1 MTEAKVPAGMTIEK
15 PKEEVREVH
24 NPNPAV
30 HVKTDFYV
38 DPGLPQI
45 VFPHYINNDKTMLAC
60 VLVRPDGN
68 THKEDNIPKDSSH
81 PVYRD
86 IKKQFDES
94 EILANTKKQAN
105 HVRLAQEVEASNRKD
120 EADSK
125 QRQDLWEAKQAYLK
139 LPAVVEFKSFKRM
152 IRKSQTVIEAQAY
165 AIGAILKAHENEDG
179 E

>member
-1 MTEAKVPAGMTIEK
+1 MTDAKVPEGMTIER
-15 PKEEVREVH
+15 PKEEERD
-24 NPNPAV
+24 NSRPI

-38 DPGLPQI
+38 DPNLPQI

-68 THKEDNIPKDSSH
+68 TYKEDNIPKDEAH

-105 HVRLAQEVEASNRKD
+105 HVRLAQEVEASNKKD
-120 EADSK
+120 AADHK
-125 QRQDLWEAKQAYLK
+125 QRQDLWEAKQTYLK
-139 LPAVVEFKSFKRM
+139 LPAVINNKPFKRM

-165 AIGAILKAHENEDG
+165 AIGAILKAHDEENG